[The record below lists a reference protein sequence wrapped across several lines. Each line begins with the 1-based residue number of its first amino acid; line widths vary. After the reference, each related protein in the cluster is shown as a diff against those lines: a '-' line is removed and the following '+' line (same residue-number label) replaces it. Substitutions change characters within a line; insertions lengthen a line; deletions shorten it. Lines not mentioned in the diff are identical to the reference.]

1 MTDHKKS
8 REVVEDIEVRL
19 EEVFEEEAE
28 VYRPWRDV
36 SRYGLRRA
44 PFKSM
49 DLTWCWRR
57 RSLSTA
63 GPVMRR
69 ACGLE
74 PCKDSEGDGGEGGT

>member
-8 REVVEDIEVRL
+8 GEVVEDIEVRL

-49 DLTWCWRR
+49 DLT
-57 RSLSTA
+57 
-63 GPVMRR
+63 
-69 ACGLE
+69 
-74 PCKDSEGDGGEGGT
+74 